1 MRLGAARSDLVMVQ
15 FLFALQRPVGE
26 LQLAAGATGGK
37 PQHGR
42 VSSVVVGEVLDQ
54 NVVQFLLPFFPQPE

>member
-1 MRLGAARSDLVMVQ
+1 MVQ
-15 FLFALQRPVGE
+15 FLIALQRPVGE

-42 VSSVVVGEVLDQ
+42 VSSVVIGEVLDQ